1 MGIGAARRY
10 AKCADIEVDP
20 VWDVVDAVDMGG
32 EGDELPG
39 PNARRGREAFVADAL
54 SELG

>member
-10 AKCADIEVDP
+10 ARCPDINVDP
-20 VWDVVDAVDMGG
+20 VWDVVMGCDYG
-32 EGDELPG
+32 EDDLPG
-39 PNARRGREAFVADAL
+39 PNARRGLEAFVADAL